1 MAERKVSYGRLGQP
15 QIGSATRAAPVIV
28 VPLAAVERRAP
39 RLPADRDPQL
49 ARGMRRVRALIAA
62 PRRRA
67 AGGEASRRRA
77 TAAGAR

>member
-15 QIGSATRAAPVIV
+15 QIGSATRADPVIV
-28 VPLAAVERRAP
+28 MPGDAIKRPAP

-49 ARGMRRVRALIAA
+49 ARGMRRIRAIIAA
-62 PRRRA
+62 PRRFA
-67 AGGEASRRRA
+67 AGGEASRRQA